1 MKNSMFTQISSLRL
15 LVGFLGEQS
24 QFNWWS
30 SSFFTANSRAFLSPV
45 FSKTAFIAQCQGV
58 KEAASRVHDERIG
71 VGAVYHLFRL
81 PEHVEQTLFT
91 GLHDKAFAD
100 SMSVQVQNKE
110 HALEILTSFIDGS
123 AEDGEGPIRV
133 GKIDALLA
141 GKTLGVLAHH
151 YQTAFARGTVAY
163 PYYLDNM

>member
-1 MKNSMFTQISSLRL
+1 MENSTLTQIAILRL
-15 LVGFLGEQS
+15 LVGFLGEHS
-24 QFNWWS
+24 QFNWWP
-30 SSFFTANSRAFLSPV
+30 SSFFTANSRSFLSPV
-45 FSKTAFIAQCQGV
+45 FSKTAFMTQCQGV

-100 SMSVQVQNKE
+100 GVSVQVQNKE
-110 HALEILTSFIDGS
+110 RALESLASLIDGTP
-123 AEDGEGPIRV
+123 EDGEGPILV

-141 GKTLGVLAHH
+141 GKTLGVLAHY

-163 PYYLDNM
+163 PYYLDNK